1 MWCLP
6 ELSLSLL
13 LCLCLL
19 DGLLSLLQRFVLSE
33 FFSISVL
40 LDFFLGLSSDSLSLS
55 EELEDESDEWESLL
69 DFFTSL
75 SEFKLAATSVESSIF
90 SSKKGITLALAG
102 SKTSDG
108 GIKADNSFSSFK
120 GTISDSLLSSTSS
133 SSEFAVDLLSE
144 KVGIK
149 IFKM

>member
-1 MWCLP
+1 M
-6 ELSLSLL
+6 
-13 LCLCLL
+13 
-19 DGLLSLLQRFVLSE
+19 
-33 FFSISVL
+33 
-40 LDFFLGLSSDSLSLS
+40 DFFLGLSSDSLSLS

-75 SEFKLAATSVESSIF
+75 SEFTLAATSVESSIF

-120 GTISDSLLSSTSS
+120 GAISDSLLSSTSS
-133 SSEFAVDLLSE
+133 SSEIAVDLLSE
-144 KVGIK
+144 KVMIK
-149 IFKM
+149 IFNMYPLFYKRVIFRIKVEILTFNKNSF

>member
-1 MWCLP
+1 M
-6 ELSLSLL
+6 
-13 LCLCLL
+13 
-19 DGLLSLLQRFVLSE
+19 
-33 FFSISVL
+33 
-40 LDFFLGLSSDSLSLS
+40 GLSSDSLSLS

-75 SEFKLAATSVESSIF
+75 SEFTLAATSVESSIF

-133 SSEFAVDLLSE
+133 SSEIAVDLLSE
-144 KVGIK
+144 KVMIK
-149 IFKM
+149 IFNMYPLFYKRVIFRIKVEILTFNKNFF